1 MRSLTSSASSVHQ
14 LHPCLNGMSASYNEV
29 NVSYVLI
36 VTLNSWDPEAC
47 GYWALICIS
56 PHCYCLDFS
65 CYPQCFIPTIPEA
78 LSLSSNRSL
87 FSEVYLLFSW
97 TSLSRSHWERE
108 LHEAVSAACCFE
120 TQLALKW
127 LNSALHF
134 CKCSLELFWLLWNF
148 LPLASVAGISKKHLN
163 KHKRNPW
170 ILTCWMLPNEPICCT
185 VIHSLWQKDDMEM
198 LTYICVV

>member
-1 MRSLTSSASSVHQ
+1 MGCLPHTMKWMYLMFLLWLLILGIQRPVATEHPFVYHLTVTVWILA
-14 LHPCLNGMSASYNEV
+14 
-29 NVSYVLI
+29 
-36 VTLNSWDPEAC
+36 VTLSVLFPR
-47 GYWALICIS
+47 S
-56 PHCYCLDFS
+56 
-65 CYPQCFIPTIPEA
+65 QK

-87 FSEVYLLFSW
+87 FSEVCLLFSL

-163 KHKRNPW
+163 KHKRNPTHPW

-185 VIHSLWQKDDMEM
+185 VIHSLWQKNDMEM
-198 LTYICVV
+198 LSYICVV